1 MCNERN
7 EMANAVSLFLN
18 YPQFLIVTGTAMLI
32 LGLLG
37 FALFIP
43 SDVESAEDRLA
54 ERPRLFDKSEPLFGE
69 AEGEQAGFAYDRQ
82 YSRDAPQAD
91 GSSENSTSTTGFTG

>member
-1 MCNERN
+1 MLWNARAAARLEAATAPRNSMCNERN

-69 AEGEQAGFAYDRQ
+69 AEGEQGRL
-82 YSRDAPQAD
+82 RL
-91 GSSENSTSTTGFTG
+91 

>member
-1 MCNERN
+1 MT
-7 EMANAVSLFLN
+7 NAVSLFLN

-32 LGLLG
+32 FGLLE

-54 ERPRLFDKSEPLFGE
+54 ERPRLFDKSDPLVGE
-69 AEGEQAGFAYDRQ
+69 AEGEQAGFAYDCNTRAMRHRLTEVQ
-82 YSRDAPQAD
+82 KTQLRRLV
-91 GSSENSTSTTGFTG
+91 